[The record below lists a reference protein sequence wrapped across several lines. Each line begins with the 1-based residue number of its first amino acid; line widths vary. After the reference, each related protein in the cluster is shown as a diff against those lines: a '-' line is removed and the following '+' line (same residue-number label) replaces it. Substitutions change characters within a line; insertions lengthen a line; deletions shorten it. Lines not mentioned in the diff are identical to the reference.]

1 MTTLREARE
10 AIYKRFVDEWVSSG
24 TTPLTP
30 YTFDNEVFDPPK
42 GTDGRGTPW
51 ARCSVRNLDA
61 GQQTLGRAGHRKFYR
76 IGLARV
82 EIFVPPG
89 SGRWDTDTYMMKA
102 QLLFEGRVTPPGT
115 NIRFF
120 EVTPQEIGLIEDGRW
135 DLSTVEARFDYEEIK

>member
-10 AIYKRFVDEWVSSG
+10 AIYKRFKDEWMSG
-24 TTPLTP
+24 SDPLTP
-30 YTFDNEVFDPPK
+30 YTFDNEAFDPPK
-42 GTDGRGTPW
+42 GGDGRGTPW

-61 GQQTLGRAGHRKFYR
+61 GQQTLGRAGARKFFR

-89 SGRWDTDTYMMKA
+89 SGRWDTDTYMMAA
-102 QLLFEGRVTPPGT
+102 QALFEGRTTPGGT

>member
-10 AIYKRFVDEWVSSG
+10 AIYKRFVDEWVSG
-24 TTPLTP
+24 AEALTP
-30 YTFDNEVFDPPK
+30 YTFDNETFDPPK
-42 GTDGRGTPW
+42 GADGRGAPW

-61 GQQTLGRAGHRKFYR
+61 GQQTLGRAGARKFYR

-89 SGRWDTDTYMMKA
+89 SGRWDTDAYMMAA
-102 QLLFEGRVTPPGT
+102 QALFEGRTTPSGT
-115 NIRFF
+115 TIRFF

-135 DLSTVEARFDYEEIK
+135 DLSTVEARFDYEETK

>member
-1 MTTLREARE
+1 MTTLRQARE
-10 AIYKRFVDEWVSSG
+10 TIYKRFMDEWKTVG
-24 TTPLTP
+24 GAPLTP
-30 YTFDNEVFDPPK
+30 FTFDNETFDPPK

-61 GQQTLGRAGHRKFYR
+61 GQDTLGPIGARKFYR

-89 SGRWDTDTYMMKA
+89 SGRWDTDEYMMKA
-102 QLLFEGRVTPPGT
+102 QALFEGRTTPSGT
-115 NIRFF
+115 SIRFF
-120 EVTPQEIGLIEDGRW
+120 EVTPQELGLIEDGRW